1 MNTKLLHLQLARIK
15 RFPGYFRAARWQ
27 MPIAIVLA
35 SASLMGCMP
44 LASSAERE
52 TPMSRLSAPSE
63 AARESFRTV
72 LDRAHAFIATLSDAQ
87 RADLLQEYTF
97 ANASRWHTYPQ
108 WYLGKWY
115 LGRRGRI
122 GLRLETLSE
131 TQWRALNALLAAATG
146 TGKDEGYD
154 EIQQHLNAD
163 DYLRQIGKG
172 DGYGRGDF
180 YVAFLGTPS
189 ESGLWQ
195 LQFGGHHLAL
205 TNTYRDGALIGAT
218 PSFRGIEPAFPFEY
232 NGVTHAPQRQEMDA
246 FRALLASLDEGQ
258 LAQARLSSRFSDVV
272 MRPGKD
278 WSFPRR
284 TEGIPASSLNSQQR
298 ALLLAVIATYVN
310 DIDDANAELILARYE
325 RELGATHIS
334 YSGSTSLSNQGDY
347 VRIDGPSVWIEFVMD
362 APYNFPEPHPH
373 GVWRDKISDYGGTRP
388 R

>member
-1 MNTKLLHLQLARIK
+1 MNTKLLHLPLARIK

-27 MPIAIVLA
+27 MPIAIILA

-52 TPMSRLSAPSE
+52 TPMSRLSASSE

-72 LDRAHAFIATLSDAQ
+72 LDRAHAFIATLDDAQ

-146 TGKDEGYD
+146 TGKNEGYD
-154 EIQQHLNAD
+154 EIEQHLNAD

-218 PSFRGIEPAFPFEY
+218 PSFRGIEPGFRSNTTASHTRR
-232 NGVTHAPQRQEMDA
+232 NVRRWTH
-246 FRALLASLDEGQ
+246 SG
-258 LAQARLSSRFSDVV
+258 RFSPHST
-272 MRPGKD
+272 RINLRKPG
-278 WSFPRR
+278 FQAGFRM
-284 TEGIPASSLNSQQR
+284 L
-298 ALLLAVIATYVN
+298 
-310 DIDDANAELILARYE
+310 
-325 RELGATHIS
+325 
-334 YSGSTSLSNQGDY
+334 
-347 VRIDGPSVWIEFVMD
+347 
-362 APYNFPEPHPH
+362 
-373 GVWRDKISDYGGTRP
+373 
-388 R
+388 